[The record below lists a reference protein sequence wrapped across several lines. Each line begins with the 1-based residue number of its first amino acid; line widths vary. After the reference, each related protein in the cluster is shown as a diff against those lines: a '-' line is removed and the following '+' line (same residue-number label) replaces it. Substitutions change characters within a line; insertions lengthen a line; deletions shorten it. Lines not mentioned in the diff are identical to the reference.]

1 MRDTT
6 TAIVGMGIVAMVF
19 MAVMSAVYLGNAPGK
34 AEMDQLRTELETIHS
49 MYLSPTHALTVRLSR
64 PGDDDEQLGLTISC
78 ALRPDLAKDERLAV
92 RYLRNIAV
100 TVYEH
105 PDWVDVLDFVSVSHV
120 GRYPRSKT
128 FPVPKTAPAQ

>member
-1 MRDTT
+1 
-6 TAIVGMGIVAMVF
+6 MVF
-19 MAVMSAVYLGNAPGK
+19 MAVMSAVYLGNVPGK

-92 RYLRNIAV
+92 RHLHNIAV

-105 PDWVDVLDFVSVSHV
+105 PDWVDVLDFVSVSHI